1 VLGAPAR
8 LAYPLAVDSETP
20 MSTVRHVF
28 ELEVIKLLLQ
38 VAWADEQMAPEE
50 AASLLAQAKGLGL
63 TDLHLKEL
71 ETYLSGQKPLPPP
84 NLALLKGRRVEVLR
98 AVKTM
103 LQSDLRV
110 APEEDEILEQIALLL
125 R

>member
-1 VLGAPAR
+1 
-8 LAYPLAVDSETP
+8 

-50 AASLLAQAKGLGL
+50 ASALLAQAKDLGL
-63 TDLHLKEL
+63 AEQHLGEL
-71 ETYLSGQKPLPPP
+71 ETYLSGQEPLPPP
-84 NLALLKGRRVEVLR
+84 NLALLKGRRVEVLK
-98 AVKTM
+98 AVKAM
-103 LQSDLRV
+103 LQSDLKV
-110 APEEDEILEQIALLL
+110 APEEDEVLEQIALLL

>member
-1 VLGAPAR
+1 
-8 LAYPLAVDSETP
+8 

-50 AASLLAQAKGLGL
+50 AAALLAQASDLGL
-63 TDLHLKEL
+63 AELHLKEL
-71 ETYLSGQKPLPPP
+71 ETYLSGQEPLPPP
-84 NLALLKGRRVEVLR
+84 NLALLKERRVEVLK

-103 LQSDLRV
+103 LQSDLKV
-110 APEEDEILEQIALLL
+110 APEEDEILQQVALLL

>member
-1 VLGAPAR
+1 
-8 LAYPLAVDSETP
+8 

-38 VAWADEQMAPEE
+38 VAWADEEMAPEE

-63 TDLHLKEL
+63 TELHLEEI
-71 ETYLSGQKPLPPP
+71 ETYLSGQEPLPPP
-84 NLALLKGRRVEVLR
+84 NLALLKERRVEVLR

-103 LQSDLRV
+103 LQSDLHV
-110 APEEDEILEQIALLL
+110 APEEDEILDQIALLL